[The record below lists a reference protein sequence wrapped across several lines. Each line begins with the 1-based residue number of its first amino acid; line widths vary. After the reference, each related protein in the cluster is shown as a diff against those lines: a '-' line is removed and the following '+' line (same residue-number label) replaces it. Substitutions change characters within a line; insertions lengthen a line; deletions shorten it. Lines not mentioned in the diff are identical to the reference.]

1 MRNRR
6 FSRFVQ
12 GFLVREDGPTVA
24 EYAVMLALMVG
35 MVIAIVSAL
44 GGSTSSW
51 WQGNADSI
59 INASNTAAS

>member
-1 MRNRR
+1 MRHGRLARSIRR
-6 FSRFVQ
+6 F
-12 GFLVREDGPTVA
+12 LIREDGPTVA

-51 WQGNADSI
+51 WQGNADKI
-59 INASNTAAS
+59 IHASQAAAS